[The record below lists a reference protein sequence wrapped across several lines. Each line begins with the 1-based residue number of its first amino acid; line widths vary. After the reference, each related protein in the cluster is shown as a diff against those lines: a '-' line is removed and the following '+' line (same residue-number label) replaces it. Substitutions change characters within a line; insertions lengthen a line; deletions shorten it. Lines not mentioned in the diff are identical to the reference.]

1 MCFWLETNILG
12 NAFLG
17 ALTLPCYGHI
27 PPRQCP
33 HLRTHSKNVPLSLTR
48 FTGDLQI
55 QSRASLFSARSE
67 SNPVLILPLRN
78 RIKTYQMTD
87 LSDLPTRAYYQ
98 SWKIHS
104 ILPIHTCIYSYLYKY
119 LYNTCILYQLDITD
133 CAYMQTS
140 ALYGALHTCMM
151 RAIIVDLYCIF
162 SQLSHTCI

>member
-1 MCFWLETNILG
+1 MHGKWTELYCLCYVIG
-12 NAFLG
+12 GGCG
-17 ALTLPCYGHI
+17 AAAE
-27 PPRQCP
+27 Q
-33 HLRTHSKNVPLSLTR
+33 
-48 FTGDLQI
+48 
-55 QSRASLFSARSE
+55 
-67 SNPVLILPLRN
+67 
-78 RIKTYQMTD
+78 
-87 LSDLPTRAYYQ
+87 Q

-133 CAYMQTS
+133 CAYMQNS